1 MPSGVLGGK
10 NSKLNARGCFLWDSM
25 SALVG
30 EVGSEPALGLL
41 QRERLA
47 AGVVGGL
54 VLADLVDREIARF
67 RVREIEA
74 ADARRREHGV
84 ALGELHA
91 GLGGFEQVEQ
101 GALF

>member
-10 NSKLNARGCFLWDSM
+10 NSKLKARGCFRCDSM

-41 QRERLA
+41 ERERLA
-47 AGVVGGL
+47 AGVIGGL
-54 VLADLVDREIARF
+54 VLADLVHREIAG
-67 RVREIEA
+67 VRMRKVEA
-74 ADARRREHGV
+74 ADARRGEHGI

-91 GLGGFEQVEQ
+91 GVGSVEQVEQ
-101 GALF
+101 G